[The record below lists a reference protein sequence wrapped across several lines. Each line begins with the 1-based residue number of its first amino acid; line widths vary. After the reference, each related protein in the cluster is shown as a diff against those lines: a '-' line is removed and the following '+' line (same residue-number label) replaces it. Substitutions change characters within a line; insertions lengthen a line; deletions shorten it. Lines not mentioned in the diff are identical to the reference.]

1 MFAHIF
7 QLGTCGFKDCMKYS
21 CAVQMALPGYSWI
34 SVVVQGLNQN
44 YMKAESQPVKQTPQN
59 NPILFKGAGPLA

>member
-1 MFAHIF
+1 
-7 QLGTCGFKDCMKYS
+7 MKHS